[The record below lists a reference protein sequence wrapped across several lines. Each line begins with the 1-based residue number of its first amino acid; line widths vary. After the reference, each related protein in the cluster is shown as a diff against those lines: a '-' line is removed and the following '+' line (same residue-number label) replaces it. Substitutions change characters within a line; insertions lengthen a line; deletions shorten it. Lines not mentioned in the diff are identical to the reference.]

1 MYFLT
6 FLFCFQILHAVIV
19 AEGEMITQTHLKR
32 GLDATKEEVNG
43 KLKSQNKNMK
53 GLREVFVT
61 GIKGHM

>member
-43 KLKSQNKNMK
+43 KLKCEEI
-53 GLREVFVT
+53 L
-61 GIKGHM
+61 